1 MATSQNMTFLYDGTF
16 NGLLSV
22 IFESYRIRVKPV
34 RIMPEAEWRGSLFE
48 APLIV
53 TTRADWAKRV
63 STGINKKTGGKG
75 AKMLYRCLLSE
86 RENVEMLIYDFVRK
100 GMQSKANWLEN
111 YRDETVLQLQK
122 IDKKMGR
129 EIHRMHAFVRFQQT
143 RDDIYYAVIEPD
155 FDVLPLI
162 IDHFEK
168 RYPAQ
173 TWLIYDSRR
182 HYGMYY
188 DQQQTEA
195 VTFAEQDHLQLRQIS
210 AAILEEGE
218 TTYQDAWKT
227 YFTSTNIPERKNMK
241 LHLQHVP
248 RRYWKYLVEK

>member
-1 MATSQNMTFLYDGTF
+1 MTYLYDGTYY
-16 NGLLSV
+16 GLLSV
-22 IFESYRIRVKPV
+22 IFESYRIKMPPG
-34 RIMPEAEWRGSLFE
+34 RIMPEADWTDNLFE
-48 APLIV
+48 EPLV
-53 TTRADWAKRV
+53 V
-63 STGINKKTGGKG
+63 STRKEWAERVQKGIIQKTSKKGER
-75 AKMLYRCLLSE
+75 MLYRCLLSE
-86 RENVEMLIYDFVRK
+86 QPGIEVMIYNFVRNA
-100 GMQSKANWLEN
+100 MQSEGNWERN
-111 YRDETVLQLQK
+111 YLDNTVLGLQQ

-129 EIHRMHAFVRFQQT
+129 EVHRMHAFVRFQQT

-182 HYGMYY
+182 HYGMFY
-188 DQQQTEA
+188 DQVKTEA
-195 VTFAEQDHLQLRQIS
+195 ITFAEKDHLHLRQIS

-218 TTYQDAWKT
+218 TDYQEAWQA
-227 YFTSTNIPERKNMK
+227 YFKSTNIPERKNMK

>member
-1 MATSQNMTFLYDGTF
+1 MIFLYDGSF
-16 NGLLSV
+16 DGLFSV
-22 IFESYRIRVKPV
+22 IFESYRIKVAPS
-34 RIMPEAEWRGSLFE
+34 RILPESEWRGSLFE
-48 APLIV
+48 DPLV
-53 TTRADWAKRV
+53 VAKRKDWAERV
-63 STGINKKTGGKG
+63 RTGINQKTDGKG
-75 AKMLYRCLLSE
+75 AKFLYRCLLSE
-86 RENVEMLIYDFVRK
+86 QPDVEMLIYSFVQK
-100 GMQSKANWLEN
+100 AMQSEENWSLN
-111 YRDETVLQLQK
+111 YRDDTVLQLQK

-129 EIHRMHAFVRFQQT
+129 EVHRMHAFVRFQQT

-182 HYGMYY
+182 HYGMFY
-188 DQQQTEA
+188 DQNKTEA
-195 VTFAEQDHLQLRQIS
+195 VTFAEKDHLQLRQLS
-210 AAILEEGE
+210 PSILEEGE
-218 TTYQDAWKT
+218 TTYQEAWKT
-227 YFTSTNIPERKNMK
+227 YFSSTNIPERKNLK